1 MYVCVCVCVCVCEQV
16 WTYMGQPLVYWAVA
30 VLDRSVAVCY
40 SVLQCVAVFCS
51 VLQCVAVFC
60 SVLQLYSRMW
70 PYWTGVLQCVAMW

>member
-51 VLQCVAVFC
+51 VLQCVAVY
-60 SVLQLYSRMW
+60 L
-70 PYWTGVLQCVAMW
+70 TGQMEDLCVACVCM